1 MSLSQEILHPAL
13 VPTHTGNLVNLPTT
27 FPQEADSAM
36 VLLNK
41 IAASVAAGGGGG
53 GGSGG
58 LISGAVDA
66 TIVNTGDLSSQMK
79 GVAVDPA
86 TVSFSYPTGQQVP
99 VSVDSKNGALL
110 ANIRVLE
117 RGEDSISVSPYQFN
131 TVSSSSVSS
140 GVGYDEVFT
149 LDSGEV
155 GYIVNIGTGAI
166 AWKYGPGASST
177 SLNGVINPA
186 PSEGLQGGE
195 KIIDSWIGAVSVAP
209 FGSSEI
215 QYIAYKMSWS

>member
-13 VPTHTGNLVNLPTT
+13 VPTHTGNIVNLPTT

-53 GGSGG
+53 GG
-58 LISGAVDA
+58 LISGTVDA
-66 TIVNTGDLSSQMK
+66 TIVNTGDLSSEMK

-86 TVSFSYPTGQQVP
+86 TVSFLYPTGQQVP
-99 VSVDSKNGALL
+99 VSVDAKNGALL

-117 RGEDSISVSPYQFN
+117 REEDSISVSPYQFN

-140 GVGYDEVFT
+140 GTGSAIAFT

-155 GYIVNIGTGAI
+155 GYIVNLGQNAI
-166 AWKYGPGASST
+166 AWKYGSGAST
-177 SLNGVINPA
+177 NSLNGIINPA
-186 PSEGLQGGE
+186 VQGGE
-195 KIIDSWIGAVSVAP
+195 KVIDSWIGAVSVAP
-209 FGSSEI
+209 FGSSDI
-215 QYIAYKMSWS
+215 QYVAYKMSRS

>member
-1 MSLSQEILHPAL
+1 MSLSQEILHPDL
-13 VPTHTGNLVNLPTT
+13 LPTHTGNIVNLPTT

-53 GGSGG
+53 GGGG

-79 GVAVDPA
+79 GIAVDPE
-86 TVSFSYPTGQQVP
+86 TVSFLYPTGQQVP
-99 VSVDSKNGALL
+99 VSVDAKNGALL

-140 GVGYDEVFT
+140 GVGYDEAFT

-166 AWKYGPGASST
+166 AWKYGPGASPT
-177 SLNGVINPA
+177 SLNGIINPA
-186 PSEGLQGGE
+186 AAEGLQGGE
-195 KIIDSWIGAVSVAP
+195 KVIDSWIGVVSVVP
-209 FGSSEI
+209 FTGSDI
-215 QYIAYKMSWS
+215 QYVAYKMSRN